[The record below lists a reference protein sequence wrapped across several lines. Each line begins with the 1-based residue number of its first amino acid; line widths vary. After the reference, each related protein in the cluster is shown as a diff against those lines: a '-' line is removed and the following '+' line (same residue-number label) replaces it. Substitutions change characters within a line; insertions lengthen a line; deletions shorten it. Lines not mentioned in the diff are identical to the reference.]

1 MQTKRKNITIIVGGG
16 GGRGSGV
23 GGRAFLAGLILLMG
37 FAQIGVA
44 QTVAGQTEGK
54 GAGKTKGPAH
64 LHIRVLA
71 KAYED
76 SIVVR
81 WAPEDAVA
89 WIMGKDSGYRIT
101 RIDYSDPARPVRKI
115 LTVAPFKPLTLEQM
129 KASLDRDNK
138 YAAIAAQAL
147 YGNDF
152 RMTKNQPKGFAKQI
166 KQGHDAMNFRYSFA
180 MQAADFSP
188 PVASAL
194 ALRWVDKDVKKGEK
208 YIYVIMVNGGNK
220 NYVVDSAAA
229 YIADIK
235 TGSDPSPEGLKA
247 YGFDRQVELHWNRR
261 QMGNF
266 SAYFVERS
274 GDGGKTFQSL
284 TKLPYYAPDQP
295 PPNVKK
301 DTSLRKA
308 ASLLRDHQIY
318 FDSIPQDYKD
328 YTYRVRGINAFAEL
342 SPYSAPVTVQGRDL
356 TAPVA
361 PVIESATN
369 TEGSEIKLSWSQ
381 RTASPDLAGYYISR
395 GNAVK
400 GPFYPMTK
408 TLLPKNT
415 RSFVDSAAVPHLPN
429 YYVVIAVDTARNL
442 SASPAY
448 PGYLTDT
455 TAPAAP
461 LAVTGTVDS
470 FGVVQLAWAAGKEAD
485 LKGYKVYFGYSPSDE
500 FSQVTKELLTDNRFI
515 DTISMKSLNRSV
527 YYKVVAVDKS
537 NNHSAYS
544 LPAAVK
550 KTVVVPPSAPVAG
563 TVAVKRKSVAIEWI
577 ESRSEGA
584 AGYEIFRKG
593 GGKDWASVARL
604 KQDWKTS
611 SLHYTDTA
619 IAANTDYYYTAQTID
634 STGVRSERSFAVHA
648 RANVQDSLP
657 ALGSLQAK
665 WDARTHHVA
674 LSWQYKDTGDY
685 FFVVYRSVGG
695 GSLDAWHSYEKATLA
710 GVDDEVKSGAYAYA
724 IRVVHRDK
732 NTGSR
737 IGKPVRVNVN

>member
-1 MQTKRKNITIIVGGG
+1 MIV
-16 GGRGSGV
+16 S
-23 GGRAFLAGLILLMG
+23 GRAFVAGLLLMMG
-37 FAQIGVA
+37 FA
-44 QTVAGQTEGK
+44 QTVAGQTAVGRTAV
-54 GAGKTKGPAH
+54 GRTAAGRTKGPAH

-71 KAYED
+71 KAYDD
-76 SIVVR
+76 SIVIR

-89 WIMGKDSGYRIT
+89 WIMGKDSGYRVT
-101 RIDYSDPARPVRKI
+101 RIDYSDPARPVSKI
-115 LTVAPFKPLTLEQM
+115 LSATPFKPLTLEQM

-138 YAAIAAQAL
+138 YAAIAAQAM

-152 RMTKNQPKGFAKQI
+152 RMTKNQPKGFAKQV
-166 KQGHDAMNFRYSFA
+166 KQGHDAMGFRYSFA

-208 YIYVIMVNGGNK
+208 YIYIIAVNGGNK

-229 YIADIK
+229 YIADIR

-266 SAYFVERS
+266 SAYYVERS
-274 GDGGKTFQSL
+274 ADGGKTFESL

-356 TAPVA
+356 TAPAA

-369 TEGSEIKLSWSQ
+369 TEGSEIRLSWAQ
-381 RTASPDLAGYYISR
+381 RVVSPDLAGYYISR

-400 GPFYPMTK
+400 GPFYPITK

-415 RSFVDSAAVPHLPN
+415 RSFVDSAALPHLPN
-429 YYVVIAVDTARNL
+429 YYVVIAVDTAKNL

-461 LAVTGTVDS
+461 VAVTGTADS
-470 FGVVQLAWAAGKEAD
+470 FGVVHLSWAAGKEAD
-485 LKGYKVYFGYSPSDE
+485 LKGYKVYFGYSPRDE
-500 FSQVTKELLTDNRFI
+500 FSQVTRELLTDNQYI
-515 DTISMKSLNRSV
+515 DTISMKSLNRRV

-544 LPAAVK
+544 LPATVK
-550 KTVVVPPSAPVAG
+550 RTVVVPPSAPVAG
-563 TVAVKRKSVAIEWI
+563 TVGVKRKSVAIEWI

-593 GGKDWASVARL
+593 
-604 KQDWKTS
+604 
-611 SLHYTDTA
+611 
-619 IAANTDYYYTAQTID
+619 DYYYSAQTID

-648 RANVQDSLP
+648 RSNVQDSLP
-657 ALGSLQAK
+657 APGSLQAK
-665 WDARTHHVA
+665 WDGRAHTVV

-695 GSLDAWHSYEKATLA
+695 GNLDAWHSYDKATQA
-710 GVDDEVKSGAYAYA
+710 GVDEEVKSGAYAYA

-737 IGKPVRVNVN
+737 IGKPVRVNIN

>member
-1 MQTKRKNITIIVGGG
+1 MKRQRISTVLVGGT
-16 GGRGSGV
+16 RT
-23 GGRAFLAGLILLMG
+23 FLAGLILMTG
-37 FAQIGVA
+37 FAEMA
-44 QTVAGQTEGK
+44 AGQTAT
-54 GAGKTKGPAH
+54 AGKTKDPVH
-64 LHIRVLA
+64 LHVRVLA

-76 SIVVR
+76 SIVLR
-81 WAPEDAVA
+81 WAPENAVA
-89 WIMGKDSGYRIT
+89 WTMGKDSGYRIT
-101 RIDYSDPARPVRKI
+101 RIDYSDPARPVSRI
-115 LTVAPFKPLTLEQM
+115 LSAAPFKPLTLEQM
-129 KASLDRDNK
+129 KASLDRNNK
-138 YAAIAAQAL
+138 YAAIAAQAM

-152 RMTKNQPKGFAKQI
+152 RMTRDQPKAFAKQV

-194 ALRWVDKDVKKGEK
+194 ALRWVDREVKKGEK
-208 YIYVIMVNGGNK
+208 YIYVITVLGGNK

-229 YIADIK
+229 YIADIRSS
-235 TGSDPSPEGLKA
+235 SDPSPEGLKA
-247 YGFDRQVELHWNRR
+247 FGFDRQVELHWNRR

-274 GDGGKTFQSL
+274 GDGGKTFGSL

-295 PPNVKK
+295 PPNVRK

-318 FDSIPQDYKD
+318 FDSIPQDYKV
-328 YTYRVRGINAFAEL
+328 YTYRVRGINAFGEL
-342 SPYSAPVTVQGRDL
+342 SPYSTPVTVQGRDL
-356 TAPVA
+356 TAPSA

-369 TEGSEIKLSWSQ
+369 TEGSEIRLSWAQ
-381 RTASPDLAGYYISR
+381 RTVSTDLAGYYISR

-408 TLLPKNT
+408 TLLPKDT
-415 RSFVDSAAVPHLPN
+415 RSFVDSAALPQVPN

-461 LAVTGTVDS
+461 VAVKGTVDS
-470 FGVVQLAWAAGKEAD
+470 FGVVQLSWAAGKEAD
-485 LKGYKVYFGYSPSDE
+485 LKGYKVYFGYSPRDE
-500 FSQVTKELLTDNRFI
+500 FSQVTRELLTDNRFI
-515 DTISMKSLNRSV
+515 DTISMRSLNRRV

-544 LPAAVK
+544 QPATVQ
-550 KTVVVPPSAPVAG
+550 KTVVIPPSAPVAG
-563 TVAVKRKSVAIEWI
+563 TVAVRRNTVNIDWI

-584 AGYEIFRKG
+584 AGYEVFRKG
-593 GGKDWASVARL
+593 VGKDWVSVARL
-604 KQDWKTS
+604 KQDRKTS
-611 SLHYTDTA
+611 SLHFTDTS
-619 IAANTDYYYTAQTID
+619 IAANKDYYYTAQTID
-634 STGVRSERSFAVHA
+634 STGVRSERSFAVHV
-648 RANVQDSLP
+648 RSNRQDSLP
-657 ALGSLQAK
+657 APNNLQAK
-665 WDARTHHVA
+665 WDGRTHKVS

-685 FFVVYRSVGG
+685 FFIVYRSVGG
-695 GSLDAWHSYEKATLA
+695 GSLDAWHSFDKATQA
-710 GVDDEVKSGAYAYA
+710 GVDDPVTGGTYAYA

-732 NTGSR
+732 NAGSR
-737 IGKPVRVNVN
+737 IGRPVRVNVN